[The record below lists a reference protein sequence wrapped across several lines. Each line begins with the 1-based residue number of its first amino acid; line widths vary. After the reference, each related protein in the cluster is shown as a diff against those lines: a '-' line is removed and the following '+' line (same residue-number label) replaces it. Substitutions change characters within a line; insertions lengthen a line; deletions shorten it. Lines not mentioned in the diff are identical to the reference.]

1 VFALPAQQDKIAM
14 RNDFRLRRLLATIA
28 VAAGLA
34 TGSPGQAQEPLTIN
48 TASGAVI
55 GTTVSGIE
63 SWLGIPYAAPPV
75 GLLRWQ
81 PPQPATSWA
90 TPMKANALPSSCAQN
105 GDLGVFA
112 RAGGSEDC
120 LYLNVYRSADVALS
134 GQKLPVVVWIHG
146 GALQVGQGGDYDP
159 SKLATHGKAIVVT
172 LNYRLGVFGFLAHP
186 AIDGEGH
193 DFANYGLMDQQA
205 ALRWIQQN
213 IAVFGGDPAN
223 ITIAGESSGGNSVMA
238 HIASP
243 LSAGLFQ
250 HVIAMSGG
258 GI

>member
-1 VFALPAQQDKIAM
+1 
-14 RNDFRLRRLLATIA
+14 
-28 VAAGLA
+28 
-34 TGSPGQAQEPLTIN
+34 
-48 TASGAVI
+48 
-55 GTTVSGIE
+55 
-63 SWLGIPYAAPPV
+63 
-75 GLLRWQ
+75 
-81 PPQPATSWA
+81 
-90 TPMKANALPSSCAQN
+90 
-105 GDLGVFA
+105 
-112 RAGGSEDC
+112 